1 MACPYDDQQVFEP
14 SGAAKE
20 RIEEHMKNDK
30 ASPIFNTTLV
40 YLQGCEALHG
50 PSNLID
56 KATVEEQR
64 AIKECIANVLKRAVD
79 DSKAATPVERKQKSP
94 PGPKDAQLTV
104 LEKITNEIM
113 FEALNSMEWPYC
125 FSRGNVRPEDMAFIE
140 AAPVGLVRPYFMRVC
155 LSRFTKSNPN
165 MTKMSSK
172 RSQRMRPS
180 FSTLRCSLVC
190 GLLW

>member
-14 SGAAKE
+14 IGAAKQ

-30 ASPIFNTTLV
+30 ASPIFNATLV

-50 PSNLID
+50 PSNLTD

-79 DSKAATPVERKQKSP
+79 YSKAATPVERKQKST
-94 PGPKDAQLTV
+94 PGLKDAQLTV
-104 LEKITNEIM
+104 PEKITNEIM

-140 AAPVGLVRPYFMRVC
+140 AAPVGLVKPYFMGVC
-155 LSRFTKSNPN
+155 LYRFTKSNPN
-165 MTKMSSK
+165 MTKMLLDVFK
-172 RSQRMRPS
+172 QTRPENETR
-180 FSTLRCSLVC
+180 FFNTTM
-190 GLLW
+190 